1 MTVRFDLR
9 PRSVIESTSRRIR
22 YQRLVAVILLLAFF
36 LVTGITVVYGAILSS
51 SLKSERV
58 RLEQVVEESSVQ
70 NQRLTSQIKTL
81 QSREKLFAGAL
92 SLLQKELPSLEFLG
106 ALEGALPPT
115 VWLDKISIQA
125 GTVKM
130 SGSAYAE
137 NDIVTFARGL
147 TASTVVTYVG
157 LPVTTRSR
165 RDGRDV
171 VRFNLQCGI
180 LDLEQLDKLSRKE
193 VSQR

>member
-1 MTVRFDLR
+1 MIVRFDLR
-9 PRSVIESTSRRIR
+9 PRSVIESSSKKIR
-22 YQRLVAVILLLAFF
+22 YQRLVAAVLLLSFS
-36 LVTGITVVYGAILSS
+36 LVTGITVVYGAMLST
-51 SLKSERV
+51 SLRAERA
-58 RLEQVVEESSVQ
+58 RLERVVEESQ
-70 NQRLTSQIKTL
+70 LENRRLVSQIKTL
-81 QSREKLFAGAL
+81 RAREKIFAGAL

-115 VWLDKISIQA
+115 VWLDKVSIKA
-125 GTVKM
+125 GTATM
-130 SGSAYAE
+130 SGNAYAE

-147 TASTVVTYVG
+147 SASTVVTFVG

-171 VRFNLQCGI
+171 VRFNLQCGVM
-180 LDLEQLDKLSRKE
+180 DLEKLDQLSRKE

>member
-9 PRSVIESTSRRIR
+9 PRSVIESSSRRIR
-22 YQRLVAVILLLAFF
+22 YQRLIAVILLLAFF

-58 RLEQVVEESSVQ
+58 RLEQVVDESQLQ
-70 NQRLTSQIKTL
+70 NQRLAAQIKTL
-81 QSREKLFAGAL
+81 QSREKIFSGAL
-92 SLLQKELPSLEFLG
+92 ELLQKELPSLEFLG
-106 ALEGALPPT
+106 ALEAALPPT

-130 SGSAYAE
+130 SGNAYAE

-171 VRFNLQCGI
+171 VRFDLQCGI
-180 LDLEQLDKLSRKE
+180 LDLEQLDRLSRKE
-193 VSQR
+193 VSEQ